1 MKSKSVYKIPNGKL
15 LKISLIYNKKDNTV
29 DQISIMGDFFA
40 YPEEAIEL
48 IEDELKNTF
57 LDKSCLLEKIKLVIK
72 ENNIEFI
79 GLDAEGLTQG
89 ILMCLKKFSEWP
101 DPKKTKLLLSLNSV
115 GSKVKLGNISF
126 NSSNSCLNI

>member
-15 LKISLIYNKKDNTV
+15 LKISLIYNKRDNNI

-89 ILMCLKKFSEWP
+89 ILMCLK
-101 DPKKTKLLLSLNSV
+101 
-115 GSKVKLGNISF
+115 
-126 NSSNSCLNI
+126 

>member
-1 MKSKSVYKIPNGKL
+1 
-15 LKISLIYNKKDNTV
+15 
-29 DQISIMGDFFA
+29 MGDFFA

-89 ILMCLKKFSEWP
+89 ILMCLK
-101 DPKKTKLLLSLNSV
+101 
-115 GSKVKLGNISF
+115 
-126 NSSNSCLNI
+126 